1 MRCFNESNNRPYRLS
16 VSIGLVVAPAAE
28 AATVDTLLAR
38 ADELMYAEKK
48 ISRRSRVV
56 DWSGPI

>member
-1 MRCFNESNNRPYRLS
+1 VL
-16 VSIGLVVAPAAE
+16 APAAD

-48 ISRRSRVV
+48 ISPSSRVV
-56 DWSGPI
+56 D